1 MSLLDLINK
10 SRAKLQGGSKGR
22 PEKLQ
27 SERNLVRF
35 MLAPGAEEA
44 EQVWGQHFVKDTAG
58 NLKAIYICTATMF
71 DEPCPVCEAISA
83 GAAATGN
90 EELLEA
96 YKEARASR
104 RILVN
109 ALYLKGGKH
118 DNPESTPVVLELPCK
133 VWDMVMTT
141 ALEYAKEDMDI
152 FSAGEGINFIIE
164 KSGSGKATTYK
175 VTPAPKSTKID
186 PELVNKCK
194 DLAEFARQES
204 SADRDKAVT
213 SVRVIGGYYTAPSPG
228 DAPKLIG
235 SSTRPTS
242 RLADLDAEEVN
253 FEDTGVS
260 ANAAAAAELDEFLTG
275 LK

>member
-10 SRAKLQGGSKGR
+10 SRAKMQGGNKGR

-35 MLAPGAEEA
+35 MIAPGAEEID
-44 EQVWGQHFVKDTAG
+44 QVWGQHFIKDTAG
-58 NLKAIYICTATMF
+58 NLKAVYICTATMF

-104 RILVN
+104 RVLVN

-118 DNPESTPVVLELPCK
+118 DNPETNPVVLELPPK
-133 VWDMVMTT
+133 VWDMVITT
-141 ALEYAKEDMDI
+141 AQEYAKEEVNVFDPV
-152 FSAGEGINFIIE
+152 EGINFVIE
-164 KSGSGKATTYK
+164 KTGSGKATTYK

-194 DLAEFARQES
+194 DLREFARQES
-204 SADRDKAVT
+204 VADRDKAVT
-213 SVRVIGGYYTAPSPG
+213 SVRVIGGYYAADAATPA
-228 DAPKLIG
+228 APKLVSG
-235 SSTRPTS
+235 PAKPAS
-242 RLADLDAEEVN
+242 RLADLDAEEVSY
-253 FEDTGVS
+253 EETPTGNLDS
-260 ANAAAAAELDEFLTG
+260 ELDEFLDT